1 MRRYKSFSELEEE
14 EVKGFVDL
22 GFVFNKET
30 ISPRMMRVVPG
41 LQRLGEV
48 ADGGEAAPA
57 GEEMKRKMRRPYL
70 AEAWV
75 VNGPSSRPSPL
86 LNLRTLPSS
95 PTECADVKRNIRFW
109 ARSVASAVHQES
121 S

>member
-30 ISPRMMRVVPG
+30 ISPRMMRVVLGCRDWRGRRRRGGGAGRGGDEGEDEEAVPG
-41 LQRLGEV
+41 GGVGCQRAQQPPFSIAES
-48 ADGGEAAPA
+48 ADA
-57 GEEMKRKMRRPYL
+57 
-70 AEAWV
+70 
-75 VNGPSSRPSPL
+75 
-86 LNLRTLPSS
+86 PSS

>member
-48 ADGGEAAPA
+48 PGGGEAAPG
-57 GEEMKRKMRRPYL
+57 GEERKGRPYL
-70 AEAWV
+70 AEAWL
-75 VNGPSSRPSPL
+75 VNGPSRPPSPL
-86 LNLRTLPSS
+86 LNLRTLPAS
-95 PTECADVKRNIRFW
+95 PSECADVRRNIRFW
-109 ARSVASAVHQES
+109 ARSVASAVQQES